1 MRVRTQRPRDHG
13 AEVGEAG
20 DPGAQVRVAD
30 PDLEGVRPCGCL
42 EVTASASGTS
52 SSRRLGHNVVMDQSR
67 RRSSAIARSDD
78 VQGGTPVFAGTRVPV
93 GILFD
98 HLEEGESLESFLQ
111 QHPSVTREQALEVLE
126 AAKVRV
132 TQT

>member
-1 MRVRTQRPRDHG
+1 
-13 AEVGEAG
+13 
-20 DPGAQVRVAD
+20 
-30 PDLEGVRPCGCL
+30 
-42 EVTASASGTS
+42 
-52 SSRRLGHNVVMDQSR
+52 MDQSR

-111 QHPSVTREQALEVLE
+111 QHPSVTRE
-126 AAKVRV
+126 
-132 TQT
+132 

>member
-1 MRVRTQRPRDHG
+1 MRVL
-13 AEVGEAG
+13 ES
-20 DPGAQVRVAD
+20 DPGYR
-30 PDLEGVRPCGCL
+30 RY
-42 EVTASASGTS
+42 
-52 SSRRLGHNVVMDQSR
+52 SRAR
-67 RRSSAIARSDD
+67 RCT
-78 VQGGTPVFAGTRVPV
+78 QGGTPVFAGTRVPV

>member
-1 MRVRTQRPRDHG
+1 
-13 AEVGEAG
+13 
-20 DPGAQVRVAD
+20 
-30 PDLEGVRPCGCL
+30 
-42 EVTASASGTS
+42 
-52 SSRRLGHNVVMDQSR
+52 MDQSR
-67 RRSSAIARSDD
+67 HRSSAIARSDD

-98 HLEEGESLESFLQ
+98 HLEEGESLESFLK

-132 TQT
+132 IQT